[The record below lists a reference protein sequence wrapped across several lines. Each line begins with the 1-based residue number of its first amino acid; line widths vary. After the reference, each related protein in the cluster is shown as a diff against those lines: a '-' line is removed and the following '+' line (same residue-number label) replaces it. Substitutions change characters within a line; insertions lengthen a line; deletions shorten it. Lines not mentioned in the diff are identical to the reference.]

1 MTGGWAE
8 LLVPSDAVAVL
19 INTHFGRTW
28 ILRLALAAGILGLV
42 VIAKKDRGR
51 GVAYF

>member
-19 INTHFGRTW
+19 NTHFGRIW